1 MLSSS
6 IWPRRLC
13 CCLQSLVH
21 PTLYG
26 RNSSSTA
33 ERSRSIIDRV
43 DSNLSRVSNLKSP
56 YSLVP
61 FKPCKRLECLR
72 DQALKSQHKEKHVE
86 CRIFHQHQLKVYLHL
101 GPLQN
106 LQIVECF
113 LHPYGL
119 EDCAVACSH
128 LYIRPCMDGIPPPLL
143 NAVGAS
149 LTELIQTCHG
159 SSNLKSPYSL
169 VPFKPCKRLECLRD
183 QALKSQHKDKHVEC
197 RIFHQHQLKV
207 YLHLGPLQNL
217 QIVECFLHPYGLED
231 CAVACSHLYIRP
243 CMDGIPP
250 PLLNIVD
257 SNLSGIVLLQRLVLN
272 APWFLPIRLLDIGS
286 IACGD
291 HWNLSGLL

>member
-1 MLSSS
+1 MVKIIRTCQERTCRENQESFSS
-6 IWPRRLC
+6 
-13 CCLQSLVH
+13 
-21 PTLYG
+21 
-26 RNSSSTA
+26 
-33 ERSRSIIDRV
+33 
-43 DSNLSRVSNLKSP
+43 KSP
-56 YSLVP
+56 QSLVP
-61 FKPCKRLECLR
+61 FKPCKRLEFECLT
-72 DQALKSQHKEKHVE
+72 DQALKSQHKDKHVE
-86 CRIFHQHQLKVYLHL
+86 CRIFHQHQLNVYLHL

-119 EDCAVACSH
+119 QDCAVACSH

-197 RIFHQHQLKV
+197 RIFHQHQLNV

-217 QIVECFLHPYGLED
+217 QIVECFLHPDGLED

-250 PLLNIVD
+250 PLLNAVGASLTELIQTCHGS
-257 SNLSGIVLLQRLVLN
+257 SNST
-272 APWFLPIRLLDIGS
+272 LPTV
-286 IACGD
+286 
-291 HWNLSGLL
+291 